1 MRYRNTKTGL
11 TIVTDCRISGE
22 DFVLIPEEGV
32 KTEAP
37 KAVKTEAKTEKPK
50 TTTKRAKR

>member
-50 TTTKRAKR
+50 TTTQRAKR